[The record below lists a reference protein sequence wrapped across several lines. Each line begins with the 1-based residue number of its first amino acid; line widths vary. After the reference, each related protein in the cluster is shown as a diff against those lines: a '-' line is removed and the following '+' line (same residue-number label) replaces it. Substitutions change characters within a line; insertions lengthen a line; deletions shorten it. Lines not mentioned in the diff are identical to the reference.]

1 MSQLSKLKQFKDL
14 RKAAKDM
21 QAVLAE
27 ETAMG
32 EGAGGKVSVVMNGNQ
47 EVLSVDVDPSLL
59 STDQKE
65 TVQKG
70 VKDAV
75 NSAIKS
81 IQKSMAKKMPI
92 RIVPWTLNGIEK
104 KEKRKMEC
112 YKLIVQSNIEQH
124 KDPLYLI

>member
-32 EGAGGKVSVVMNGNQ
+32 EGAGGKVSLVMNGNQ
-47 EVLSVDVDPSLL
+47 EVLSVDVDPALL
-59 STDQKE
+59 SPDQKE

-75 NSAIKS
+75 NNAIKS
-81 IQKSMAKKMPI
+81 IQKSMAKKM
-92 RIVPWTLNGIEK
+92 
-104 KEKRKMEC
+104 
-112 YKLIVQSNIEQH
+112 QSGDLQMPDMGDMF
-124 KDPLYLI
+124 KQG